1 MVEAVKNGHGGR
13 RPGAGRPK
21 GSIERFTS
29 GNLKHFRERY
39 PIMPLDHMMGV
50 VNAPPGTPGV
60 TDARRD
66 EMAKA
71 AAPYVH
77 QKLSSLELG
86 AEKGPVQYSM
96 DLTKLSDEELM
107 LFERIVIKA
116 QRPVVPPMLNL
127 DADDGEGG
135 PLQ

>member
-1 MVEAVKNGHGGR
+1 MKQERTATVDDVPVPVVR
-13 RPGAGRPK
+13 RVRLN
-21 GSIERFTS
+21 RFTS

-71 AAPYVH
+71 AAPI
-77 QKLSSLELG
+77 
-86 AEKGPVQYSM
+86 
-96 DLTKLSDEELM
+96 
-107 LFERIVIKA
+107 FIKNCH
-116 QRPVVPPMLNL
+116 RSN
-127 DADDGEGG
+127 
-135 PLQ
+135 